1 VPSAEIPSEARYNVR
16 QLTWYGVGGVVM
28 GGFMFARRFLFWWPH
43 PAGYLLW
50 MAGTIDRLWFSF
62 FLGWAF
68 KWAISKY
75 GGMQIYNASRK
86 FFIGL
91 VVGECL
97 AAVFW
102 SVIGLIYANKSIH
115 KVTIGFLSSG
125 F

>member
-1 VPSAEIPSEARYNVR
+1 
-16 QLTWYGVGGVVM
+16 
-28 GGFMFARRFLFWWPH
+28 
-43 PAGYLLW
+43 

-62 FLGWAF
+62 FLGWAC

-75 GGMQIYNASRK
+75 GGMQVYNASRK

-102 SVIGLIYANKSIH
+102 SVAGMIFANKSIH
-115 KVTIGFLSSG
+115 KVTIGFLNSV